1 MQAIRQQL
9 KLPLVEA
16 AEPRMR
22 SVESRGRILVTGA
35 TGYIGGRLLARL
47 EEQSRSVRCLA
58 RHPEFLRGRVGHG
71 TEVVRGD
78 LTRPGTLPAAMR
90 GVSTAY
96 YLVHSMALE
105 DSFAEADRLAARAF
119 AEAARSAG
127 VGRIVYLGGL
137 GGQENLSSHLASRQ
151 EVGRILRHSGVPTL
165 EFRASII
172 IGSGSLSFEMI
183 RALVDRLPVMI
194 TPRWVRTLSQPI
206 AVEDVIAYLVAAL
219 ELPSAESRVFEIGG
233 RDRASYGDIMR
244 EYARQRRLRRMMIPF
259 PLLSPRLSGLW
270 LGLVT
275 PVYARVG
282 RKLVDSLR
290 NETVVKKREA
300 LDRFDI
306 RPRTLRESIARALV
320 NEDRQFAQTRWSD
333 ALSSSGSVRGTAG
346 VRYGARLVDSRAQR
360 VEAGT
365 GAAFAPIRKIG
376 GETGW
381 YACNWLW
388 RLRGWL
394 DLMAGGPGLRRGRKD
409 PERPVVGETIDFWR
423 VEVYEPD
430 RLLRLYAEMRLPGR
444 AWLQFEVERSG
455 SGCVIR
461 QTAEFEPLGL
471 AGLAYWYGLYPL
483 HRLIFERMLR
493 RIAQFATVRATAA
506 PRRREG

>member
-1 MQAIRQQL
+1 M
-9 KLPLVEA
+9 PLFETD
-16 AEPRMR
+16 ESRSR
-22 SVESRGRILVTGA
+22 SVDSGGRILVTGA

-58 RHPEFLRGRVGHG
+58 RHPEFLRGRVDPG
-71 TEVVRGD
+71 TEVVGGD
-78 LTRPGTLPAAMR
+78 LARPETLPAAMR

-96 YLVHSMALE
+96 YLVHSMASGS
-105 DSFAEADRLAARAF
+105 SFAEEDRLAARAF
-119 AEAARSAG
+119 AEAARRAG

-137 GGQENLSSHLASRQ
+137 GGREDLSGHLSSRQ
-151 EVGRILRHSGVPTL
+151 EVGRILRHSGVPAL

-194 TPRWVRTLSQPI
+194 TPRWVRKLSQPI

-244 EYARQRRLRRMMIPF
+244 EYARQRGLRRAMIPVPF
-259 PLLSPRLSGLW
+259 LSPRLSGLW

-282 RKLVDSLR
+282 RQLVDSLR
-290 NETVVKKREA
+290 NETVVKKPEA

-333 ALSSSGSVRGTAG
+333 ALSSSGPVRGMAG

-360 VEAGT
+360 VEVGT
-365 GAAFAPIRKIG
+365 GAAFSPIRKIG
-376 GETGW
+376 GRVGW
-381 YACNWLW
+381 YAFNWLW

-409 PERPVVGETIDFWR
+409 PERPAVGETIDFWR
-423 VEVYEPD
+423 VEAYEPD
-430 RLLRLYAEMRLPGR
+430 RLLRLSAEMRLPGR
-444 AWLQFEVERSG
+444 AWLQFEVESSG
-455 SGCVIR
+455 SGSVIR

-483 HRLIFERMLR
+483 HRLIFEGMLR
-493 RIAQFATVRATAA
+493 RIAQCSAGGETVVQ
-506 PRRREG
+506 RRKEG

>member
-1 MQAIRQQL
+1 
-9 KLPLVEA
+9 
-16 AEPRMR
+16 MR
-22 SVESRGRILVTGA
+22 SVESGGRILITGA

-58 RHPEFLRGRVGHG
+58 RRPDFLRGRVDPG
-71 TEVVRGD
+71 TEVVGGD
-78 LTRPGTLPAAMR
+78 LTRPETLPAALR

-96 YLVHSMALE
+96 YLVHSMASGG
-105 DSFAEADRLAARAF
+105 SFAEEDRLAARAF
-119 AEAARSAG
+119 AEAARGAG

-137 GGQENLSSHLASRQ
+137 GGQEDLSGHLSSRQ

-219 ELPSAESRVFEIGG
+219 ELPGAESRVFEIGG

-244 EYARQRRLRRMMIPF
+244 EYARQRGLRRAMIPV

-290 NETVVKKREA
+290 NETIVQKPEA
-300 LDRFDI
+300 LGRFDI
-306 RPRTLRESIARALV
+306 RPRTLRDAIARALV
-320 NEDRQFAQTRWSD
+320 NEDR
-333 ALSSSGSVRGTAG
+333 
-346 VRYGARLVDSRAQR
+346 
-360 VEAGT
+360 
-365 GAAFAPIRKIG
+365 
-376 GETGW
+376 
-381 YACNWLW
+381 
-388 RLRGWL
+388 
-394 DLMAGGPGLRRGRKD
+394 
-409 PERPVVGETIDFWR
+409 
-423 VEVYEPD
+423 
-430 RLLRLYAEMRLPGR
+430 
-444 AWLQFEVERSG
+444 
-455 SGCVIR
+455 
-461 QTAEFEPLGL
+461 
-471 AGLAYWYGLYPL
+471 
-483 HRLIFERMLR
+483 
-493 RIAQFATVRATAA
+493 
-506 PRRREG
+506 

>member
-1 MQAIRQQL
+1 
-9 KLPLVEA
+9 
-16 AEPRMR
+16 MR
-22 SVESRGRILVTGA
+22 SVESGGRILVTGA

-47 EEQSRSVRCLA
+47 GQESRSVRCLA
-58 RHPEFLRGRVGHG
+58 RRPDFLRRRVDPG
-71 TEVVRGD
+71 TEVVGGD
-78 LTRPGTLPAAMR
+78 LTRPETLPAAMR

-96 YLVHSMALE
+96 YLVHSMASGG
-105 DSFAEADRLAARAF
+105 SFAEEDRLAARAF
-119 AEAARSAG
+119 AEAARGAG

-137 GGQENLSSHLASRQ
+137 GGPEDLSSHLSSRQ
-151 EVGRILRHSGVPTL
+151 EVGRILRHSGVPTI

-194 TPRWVRTLSQPI
+194 TPQWVRTQSQPI
-206 AVEDVIAYLVAAL
+206 AVEDVIAYLAAAL

-233 RDRASYGDIMR
+233 RNRGSYADIMK
-244 EYARQRRLRRMMIPF
+244 EYARQRGLRRVMIPVPF
-259 PLLSPRLSGLW
+259 LSPRLSGLW

-275 PVYARVG
+275 PLYARVG

-290 NETVVKKREA
+290 NETVVKKPEA

-306 RPRTLRESIARALV
+306 RPRSLRDAIARALV

-333 ALSSSGSVRGTAG
+333 ALSSSGTVRGMAG
-346 VRYGARLVDSRAQR
+346 VRYGARLVDSRVRR
-360 VEAGT
+360 VEVGA

-376 GETGW
+376 GEAGW
-381 YACNWLW
+381 YAFNWLW

-394 DLMAGGPGLRRGRKD
+394 DLVAGGPGLRRGRRD
-409 PERPVVGETIDFWR
+409 PERPAVGETIDFWR
-423 VEVYEPD
+423 VEAYQPD
-430 RLLRLYAEMRLPGR
+430 RLLRLSAEMRLPGR
-444 AWLQFEVERSG
+444 AWLQFEVESSG

-471 AGLAYWYGLYPL
+471 AGLAYWYGLNPL
-483 HRLIFERMLR
+483 HRLIFERMLG
-493 RIAQFATVRATAA
+493 RIARLSAGRRAAA
-506 PRRREG
+506 PCREEV